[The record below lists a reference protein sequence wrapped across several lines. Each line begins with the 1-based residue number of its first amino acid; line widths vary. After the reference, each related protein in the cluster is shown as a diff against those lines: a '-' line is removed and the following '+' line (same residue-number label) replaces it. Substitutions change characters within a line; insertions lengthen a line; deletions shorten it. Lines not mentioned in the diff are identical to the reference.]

1 MVSPTAIRI
10 LSAWTV
16 MALVA
21 LSAAAARAEALTPV
35 AATRYITQMGD
46 RAVAVLATQ
55 GEEAVRHRE
64 FARLMI
70 DAIDFEAIALQ
81 TLGKMAR
88 TVSQRDK
95 QEFIQLFAAH
105 VIEVAIERFGNIQI
119 IRFKAAEGRM
129 QPNGDAKVHTLI
141 EREGGEP
148 LSVDWRVRLTAGGP
162 KINDIEV
169 EGYSLVIHYRG
180 EFERANVSNVPGLIS
195 KLKDMNKNQVV
206 WNTVQR
212 EMR

>member
-1 MVSPTAIRI
+1 MIGPTAIRI
-10 LSAWTV
+10 LGASGIA
-16 MALVA
+16 ALVA
-21 LSAAAARAEALTPV
+21 WAGVALQGTALTPD
-35 AATRYITQMGD
+35 AATSYINKMGD
-46 RAVAVLATQ
+46 RAVAVLATEA
-55 GEEAVRHRE
+55 EEPVRHRE

-81 TLGKMAR
+81 TLGRMAR
-88 TVSQRDK
+88 TVSQHDK
-95 QEFIQLFAAH
+95 QEFTQLFAAH

-119 IRFKAAEGRM
+119 IRFKASEGRM
-129 QPNGDAKVHTLI
+129 QPNGDAKVHTRI

-148 LSVDWRVRLTAGGP
+148 LSVDWRVRSTAGGP

-180 EFERANVSNVPGLIS
+180 EFERGQVSNVPGLIS
-195 KLKDMNKNQVV
+195 KLKGMHKNTVV
-206 WNTVQR
+206 WDTVQR